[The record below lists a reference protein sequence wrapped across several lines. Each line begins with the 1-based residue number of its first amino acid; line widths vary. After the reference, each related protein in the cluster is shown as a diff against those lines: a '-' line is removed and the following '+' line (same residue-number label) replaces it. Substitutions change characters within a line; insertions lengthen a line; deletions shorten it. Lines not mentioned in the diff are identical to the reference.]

1 MSVVLI
7 VVGGLGALLSWFLAT
22 SYFSAQGELGVILA
36 LGGFV
41 GGVLAVPTWR
51 FLKIRIVRLL
61 LQYDGWFLHP
71 KRPINKV
78 RVHSERFV
86 YYLAQESYR

>member
-1 MSVVLI
+1 MTTVVLI
-7 VVGGLGALLSWFLAT
+7 AVGSLGALLSWFLAT
-22 SYFSAQGELGVILA
+22 SYFSAHRELGVILA

-41 GGVLAVPTWR
+41 GGALAVPTWR
-51 FLKIRIVRLL
+51 FLKIRIIRLL

-78 RVHSERFV
+78 RVLQHR
-86 YYLAQESYR
+86 

>member
-1 MSVVLI
+1 MTTVVLI
-7 VVGGLGALLSWFLAT
+7 VVGSLGALLSWFLAT
-22 SYFSAQGELGVILA
+22 NYFSAHWELGVVLA

-41 GGVLAVPTWR
+41 GGALAVPTWR

-78 RVHSERFV
+78 YTIHMIPTR
-86 YYLAQESYR
+86 